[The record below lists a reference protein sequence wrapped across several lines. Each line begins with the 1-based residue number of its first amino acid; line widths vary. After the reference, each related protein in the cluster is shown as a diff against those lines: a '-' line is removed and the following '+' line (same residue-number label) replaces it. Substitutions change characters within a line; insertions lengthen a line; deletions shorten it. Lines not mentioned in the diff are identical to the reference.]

1 MKSGSTISE
10 GPLGKKERSLNRNQ
24 ARVWK
29 CIKQEGRDGA
39 TDKEIQRAL
48 NMPGD
53 SQRPRRRELE
63 RLGLIRESK
72 FFRQGQRVWVAV
84 EAAVNRP
91 TLWPAAGQVS
101 ARPSTKQ
108 QIEADRAELDRLNGR
123 WGHQL
128 DTMTHEELT
137 ELIATIAD
145 VSGRDSLQRRLEKLG
160 LRNTFVR
167 RPLLRLL
174 SSTRTD

>member
-1 MKSGSTISE
+1 MKTETLTSE
-10 GPLGKKERSLNRNQ
+10 GPLAKKERNLNRNQ

-39 TDKEIQRAL
+39 TDKEIQQVL

-63 RLGLIRESK
+63 RLGLIHEARFSRK
-72 FFRQGQRVWVAV
+72 GQRVWLAV

-91 TLWPAAGQVS
+91 TLWPAVRQ
-101 ARPSTKQ
+101 PSPPPTTKE
-108 QIEADRAELDRLNGR
+108 QIEADRAELDRLNGN

-128 DTMTHEELT
+128 DAMTADELT

-145 VSGRDSLQRRLEKLG
+145 AAGRESLQRRLDKLG
-160 LRNTFVR
+160 TRNTFVR

-174 SSTRTD
+174 SSTRSD